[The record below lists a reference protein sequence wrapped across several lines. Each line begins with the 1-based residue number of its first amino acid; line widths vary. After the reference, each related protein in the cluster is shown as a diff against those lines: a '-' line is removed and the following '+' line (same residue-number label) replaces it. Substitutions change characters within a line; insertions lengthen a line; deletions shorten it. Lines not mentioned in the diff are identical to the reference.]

1 MQITAVSKL
10 LKPKTTFNTENY
22 RHVNVAHPQKSSVT
36 EQAFKRCTQNL
47 QYKYPARDLFFPVFQ
62 LSQGKDRLCFQEA
75 TCPSKAPFK
84 KNLCYLQGV
93 LGPPTELN

>member
-75 TCPSKAPFK
+75 TCVLLRPPSRRIFVI
-84 KNLCYLQGV
+84 CRECWGLQQS
-93 LGPPTELN
+93 